1 MSSPN
6 DQRPNVLCVDDEPRV
21 LEGLA
26 MHLRRQ
32 FTVYRATSGKQGLAE
47 LAEHGPFAVVLSDM
61 RMPEMNGA
69 EFLSQVHTSAP
80 DTVRMLLT
88 GYADIEVAAS
98 AINDGQVFRFLV
110 KPCPP
115 ERLRLAFSAALHQYR
130 LITAERELL
139 EHTLRGS
146 VEALVNVLA
155 LVHPQAF
162 GRAVRLRELACA
174 VAAEFGLTN
183 SWQLE
188 VASMLS
194 QLGMVVLP
202 DETLRRLLSGKELTE
217 AELGMVK
224 RAPKVTDDLVGKIP
238 RLDAVREIMSAVD
251 DASRPNGYSLEKAS
265 IEHRILAAVN
275 DLDILES
282 QGMSAQTALDT
293 LRGREHR
300 YDPEILDA
308 LGRARKLCWH
318 GKVREIAASEARVGM
333 VMADDVRTDTGV
345 LVMARELHLASGA
358 VDRLRNYPRG
368 VLREPLRVID

>member
-1 MSSPN
+1 MSCDN
-6 DQRPNVLCVDDEPRV
+6 KLHPNVLCVDDELRV

-32 FTVYRATSGKQGLAE
+32 FTVFRATSGKQGLAE
-47 LAEHGPFAVVLSDM
+47 LAEHGPFVVALSDM

-162 GRAVRLRELACA
+162 GRAVRLRELGS
-174 VAAEFGLTN
+174 AATTWKSSTPSVEPG
-183 SWQLE
+183 S
-188 VASMLS
+188 
-194 QLGMVVLP
+194 
-202 DETLRRLLSGKELTE
+202 
-217 AELGMVK
+217 
-224 RAPKVTDDLVGKIP
+224 
-238 RLDAVREIMSAVD
+238 SAGT
-251 DASRPNGYSLEKAS
+251 ARFARSRPVRRGSGWSWPTTCEPTRAS
-265 IEHRILAAVN
+265 
-275 DLDILES
+275 
-282 QGMSAQTALDT
+282 
-293 LRGREHR
+293 
-300 YDPEILDA
+300 
-308 LGRARKLCWH
+308 W
-318 GKVREIAASEARVGM
+318 
-333 VMADDVRTDTGV
+333 
-345 LVMARELHLASGA
+345 
-358 VDRLRNYPRG
+358 
-368 VLREPLRVID
+368 